1 MPARPAYF
9 HRLEDFLR
17 LLEGIESEWID
28 RRALQRI
35 LSVSKTVAW
44 RIMRR
49 CGAVEGPGSAL
60 VCRRLDLIAAFS
72 RVLETGEF
80 RQELRR
86 RTRVEEYLVNASQ
99 IGRAKQRK
107 VVPDNRVLDLLSSR
121 FSKLPAGVE
130 LGAHKLSIEFFGT
143 EDFLEK
149 VGSLVFA
156 LQNDYDA
163 ISAFIE
169 QDR

>member
-1 MPARPAYF
+1 M
-9 HRLEDFLR
+9 D
-17 LLEGIESEWID
+17 SEWID
-28 RRALQRI
+28 RRALQGSLNI
-35 LSVSKTVAW
+35 SKTVAW

-49 CGAVEGPGSAL
+49 CGAVEGPGGAL
-60 VCRRLDLIAAFS
+60 VCRRVDLIAAFNT
-72 RVLETGEF
+72 VLQTGEF

-86 RTRVEEYLVNASQ
+86 RARVEEYLASAAQ

-107 VVPDNRVLDLLSSR
+107 VVPDSRALDLLSSR
-121 FSKLPAGVE
+121 FSKLPAGIE

-156 LQNDYDA
+156 LQNDYEA

-169 QDR
+169 REQ